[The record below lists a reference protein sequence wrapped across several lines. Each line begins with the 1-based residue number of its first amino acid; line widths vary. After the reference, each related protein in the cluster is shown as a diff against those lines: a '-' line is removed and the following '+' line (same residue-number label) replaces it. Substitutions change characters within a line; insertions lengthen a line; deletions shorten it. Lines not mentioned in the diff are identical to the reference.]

1 MHVII
6 DGYNVIMTAAE
17 YGAASGKRMKAARRE
32 LIGDLVR
39 YRKVRGHAVTVVFD
53 AAEAGG
59 VKRKVERNAG
69 INVIFTKM
77 EERADDVIVE
87 LVEKAAG
94 VERVVVTSD
103 REVVRA
109 SERRGA
115 ASISSEGFIE
125 KMGAAI
131 ETGEEGEVDDGGEW
145 GRSGRLGQ
153 SGGRSR
159 SRGEASLDKL

>member
-17 YGAASGKRMKAARRE
+17 YGAVSGRKMRAARSG
-32 LIGDLVR
+32 LINDLIR

-53 AAEAGG
+53 AVKAGG
-59 VKRKVERNAG
+59 VERVVERSAG
-69 INVIFTKM
+69 INVIFTKG

-115 ASISSEGFIE
+115 ASISSESFIE
-125 KMGAAI
+125 KMSAAI
-131 ETGEEGEVDDGGEW
+131 GSGDGREVDDERERGKT
-145 GRSGRLGQ
+145 
-153 SGGRSR
+153 GRSR
-159 SRGEASLDKL
+159 SRGETSLNKL

>member
-1 MHVII
+1 VHVII

-17 YGAASGKRMKAARRE
+17 YGVVSGKRMKAARRE
-32 LIGDLVR
+32 LIDDLVR
-39 YRKVRGHAVTVVFD
+39 YRRVRGHAVTVVFD
-53 AAEAGG
+53 ATGAGG
-59 VKRKVERNAG
+59 VERGVERSAG
-69 INVIFTKM
+69 INVIFTRE

-125 KMGAAI
+125 KMDAAI
-131 ETGEEGEVDDGGEW
+131 SLRNEGGVHGGRER
-145 GRSGRLGQ
+145 GRSFQ

>member
-17 YGAASGKRMKAARRE
+17 YGAVPGRKMKAARGG
-32 LIGDLVR
+32 LINDLVR

-59 VKRKVERNAG
+59 VERGVERSAG
-69 INVIFTKM
+69 INVIFTKRD
-77 EERADDVIVE
+77 ERADDVIVE

-103 REVVRA
+103 KEVVRA

-131 ETGEEGEVDDGGEW
+131 GSEGEGEVDGGRE
-145 GRSGRLGQ
+145 RRKSGQFGQ

-159 SRGEASLDKL
+159 SRWETSLDKL

>member
-6 DGYNVIMTAAE
+6 DGYNVIMSAAE
-17 YGAASGKRMKAARRE
+17 YGAVSGKRMKSARRE
-32 LIGDLVR
+32 LISDLVR

-59 VKRKVERNAG
+59 VKREVERSAG
-69 INVIFTKM
+69 INVIFTRG

-94 VERVVVTSD
+94 AERVVVTSD

-125 KMGAAI
+125 KMDAAI
-131 ETGEEGEVDDGGEW
+131 GSEGEGEGNE
-145 GRSGRLGQ
+145 GRKREKT
-153 SGGRSR
+153 GRSR
-159 SRGEASLDKL
+159 SRGEASIDKL